1 MVRAH
6 QHAAGTR
13 KKGGTAGF
21 GPADATVG
29 AQDGEAIGRSRGG
42 LSTKIPL
49 AVEGRGRPL
58 PILLIEGQA
67 ADNPQLLPLLE
78 AISVKTSGPGRA
90 RKRPDMLIAAKGYA
104 HDPTR

>member
-1 MVRAH
+1 MFDDGQPVEWTTSVDSSMVRAH

-67 ADNPQLLPLLE
+67 GDNPQLLPPGGHQCQD
-78 AISVKTSGPGRA
+78 VRPWTSP
-90 RKRPDMLIAAKGYA
+90 
-104 HDPTR
+104 